1 MLIYLFRR
9 VFFVSC
15 ALLANL
21 AQAAAA
27 VDATA
32 LARQR
37 EQFPMVWETAKHA
50 PDDAWLRLA
59 PCSAASV
66 RSSAP
71 KWTNS

>member
-1 MLIYLFRR
+1 MHASRSLMLICLFRR
-9 VFFVSC
+9 VFFVSF

-37 EQFPMVWETAKHA
+37 EQFPMVWETAKHG

-59 PCSAASV
+59 PGLE
-66 RSSAP
+66 
-71 KWTNS
+71 T